1 MPIKSLQLWVA
12 PQDSS
17 CINEGSEVG
26 VVVKTGV
33 IVISSFGW
41 LVIPTTI
48 PFHTILKPTPANS
61 QCQLN
66 AAFTLSSGQEFPYDN
81 ATGETVMSWP
91 ACKDTTPFWVP
102 YQQAVGRMSCQSKL
116 IAGYTSLIL
125 LGTCSRFATRAT
137 YVQINIII
145 NKVCSLARVL
155 RLRKTLALVL
165 RRLIGL
171 INRTQLASRIAF
183 GGYWQRNENRKRI
196 RNRNNALLTP
206 LVVLPIH
213 YAIISN
219 DFRKWYF
226 LWLSCRQGN
235 AFIKANG
242 NPFRPNG
249 VYAWSAEMDGCRD

>member
-1 MPIKSLQLWVA
+1 MPIKCGFHIVIRPRVSIWQCHRPNRNELARRQGHHPTHHPLWV
-12 PQDSS
+12 P
-17 CINEGSEVG
+17 
-26 VVVKTGV
+26 
-33 IVISSFGW
+33 
-41 LVIPTTI
+41 
-48 PFHTILKPTPANS
+48 H
-61 QCQLN
+61 
-66 AAFTLSSGQEFPYDN
+66 
-81 ATGETVMSWP
+81 
-91 ACKDTTPFWVP
+91 
-102 YQQAVGRMSCQSKL
+102 QQAVGRMSCQSKL

-145 NKVCSLARVL
+145 NKDCSLARVL

-196 RNRNNALLTP
+196 RNRNNSLLTP

-242 NPFRPNG
+242 KRESILAKWG
-249 VYAWSAEMDGCRD
+249 